1 MQGKEFFDKKLEEK
15 FKYLKDFKTTPIS
28 RIKSITDIEDR
39 QTFVYDYAPMMFIAI
54 EKEIGAKKMWKWIN
68 NILNTKTD
76 FTNYDFLLLTLKNAV
91 NNEEKMIKI
100 KEKFFQNENS
110 TENILNILKNK

>member
-1 MQGKEFFDKKLEEK
+1 MKR
-15 FKYLKDFKTTPIS
+15 TPIS